1 MVGFIGLILGGS
13 HVEYISKCFW
23 TLHSVSTM
31 YLLKLGPALNSFFFF
46 MIFPGTL
53 LEGQVLFTASQ
64 AF

>member
-1 MVGFIGLILGGS
+1 MVGLIGLILGGS
-13 HVEYISKCFW
+13 HADYISKCFW

-31 YLLKLGPALNSFFFF
+31 YLLKLGPALNSFL

-53 LEGQVLFTASQ
+53 LEGQVPFTASQ